1 MNKKLVMYILGSVLL
16 LTVMG
21 VYLMM
26 GSLDQPTQEVE
37 SGEDTADSGTAV
49 EADGDVSESSADVS
63 MPNPFEENVKTPL
76 NETYIQQYIHAMSH
90 QKVQAK
96 EKWSF
101 YEITEGRINF
111 LLKQLEVNKYE
122 NESLYWQIL
131 TSWKEGDFS
140 NAVSHHNSIWRLQD
154 GTIGKATSL
163 LGPEAEESFLQEQK
177 KESR

>member
-16 LTVMG
+16 FTVMG
-21 VYLMM
+21 VYLMV
-26 GSLDQPTQEVE
+26 GSLEKPAQEVE
-37 SGEDTADSGTAV
+37 SGEDTEDSGTAV
-49 EADGDVSESSADVS
+49 EADGDASHSSVDVS
-63 MPNPFEENVKTPL
+63 MPNSFEENVKTPL
-76 NETYIQQYIHAMSH
+76 KETYIQQYIHAMSH

-101 YEITEGRINF
+101 FEITEGRINF
-111 LLKQLEVNKYE
+111 LLKQLDVNKYE
-122 NESLYWQIL
+122 NESLYREIL

-154 GTIGKATSL
+154 GTIGKAIAL
-163 LGPEAEESFLQEQK
+163 LGPEDEEAFLQEQK